1 MNGILNLQERIR
13 PEASKLVD
21 AVEPLGYRADIDG
34 LRALAV
40 LPVVFYHAGIPGFTG
55 GFVGVD
61 VFFVISGYLMASLIV
76 GEMERGEFSLLRF
89 YERRI
94 RRIFPALF
102 VMIAACAVMAWFVFM
117 PNEFVY
123 FARSVRDAAFFI
135 SNYRFERQVGY
146 FDIAADMKPLLHTW
160 SLAVEEQFYIVFPL
174 VLMLL
179 RWLAPRRIALVLLVA
194 LVASLAA
201 SVWTV
206 YRKPE
211 AAFYLSQ
218 YRAWEL
224 LLGAMLAFNV
234 VPKASHLLV
243 RETLAAVGV
252 VLIAFAVF
260 TYSDDTVFP
269 GLTALVPCVGA
280 ALIIHC
286 QTSGGP
292 ASLLLRAP
300 PVVFVGLVSYSM
312 YLWHWPIVVFMRYF
326 DGPELSL
333 VQGGLV
339 VTASFVAAVISWRF
353 VERPFRG
360 RTSRIFR
367 APLFAGAA
375 AVVTLAAVFGTY
387 VISERGVAG
396 RLPPAAAKLYSAT
409 FDRSDFSKPKC
420 FISTEGDGPSL
431 ADIRAGKLCH
441 MGTPGS
447 EPRFLV
453 WGDSHA
459 AAMAPAIDA
468 AAKQAGVQGAF
479 IGQGGCPPLPD
490 VELTSRRVTDRCR
503 DFNAVVLDLIN
514 AGRIPVV
521 FMIAYW
527 PKYFHGSE
535 LPNQG
540 IYFDPS
546 VPPPV
551 DDRSGP
557 IVEALDSVLAN
568 FKQLGVKVV
577 LVMDVPEMGRFV
589 PEALARAVMTGASTD
604 IAPSW
609 SYTEK
614 RQALARKIL
623 DSEAKKYSATIVDP
637 LPAFCN
643 DGHCDAARGGVSL
656 YTDSDH
662 ITATTAR
669 SLSYLYEPIL
679 RGLPPQPAAAD

>member
-1 MNGILNLQERIR
+1 MQPETFGPSEARER
-13 PEASKLVD
+13 S
-21 AVEPLGYRADIDG
+21 GYRADIDG
-34 LRALAV
+34 LRALAI
-40 LPVVFYHAGIPGFTG
+40 LPVVFYHAGIPGFAG

-61 VFFVISGYLMASLIV
+61 VFFVISGYLMASLIT
-76 GEMERGEFSLLRF
+76 GEMKRGEFSLLRF
-89 YERRI
+89 YERRV

-117 PNEFVY
+117 PNEFIY
-123 FARSVRDAAFFI
+123 FARSVRDAALFI
-135 SNYRFERQVGY
+135 SNYRFEREIGY
-146 FDIAADMKPLLHTW
+146 FDIAAETKPLLHTW

-179 RWLAPRRIALVLLVA
+179 GWLAPRRTALVLLLV

-201 SVWTV
+201 SAWTV
-206 YRKPE
+206 YQKPE

-218 YRAWEL
+218 YRIWEL

-234 VPKASHLLV
+234 VPKASHPLI
-243 RETLAAVGV
+243 REALAAAGV

-260 TYSDDTVFP
+260 TYSDATVFP

-300 PVVFVGLVSYSM
+300 PLVFVGLVSYSM
-312 YLWHWPIVVFMRYF
+312 YLWHWPIVVFTRYF
-326 DGPELSL
+326 SGPELTL
-333 VQGGLV
+333 VQGGLITV
-339 VTASFVAAVISWRF
+339 ASFVAAVISWRF

-360 RTSRIFR
+360 HTSRIR
-367 APLFAGAA
+367 RVPLFAGAA
-375 AVVTLAAVFGTY
+375 AAVTAASVFAAHVVAD
-387 VISERGVAG
+387 RGVPG
-396 RLPPAAAKLYSAT
+396 RLPSFASQIYNAT
-409 FDRSDFSKPKC
+409 FDKSRFSEPQC
-420 FISTEGDGPSL
+420 FGGEGEGPS
-431 ADIRAGKLCH
+431 AANIRAGKLCP

-447 EPRFLV
+447 ESRFLV

-459 AAMAPAIDA
+459 ASMAPAIDV
-468 AAKQAGVQGAF
+468 AAKQAGVQGVFA
-479 IGQGGCPPLPD
+479 GQAGCPPLPD
-490 VELTSRRVTDRCR
+490 VELPSRRITDHCR
-503 DFNAVVLDLIN
+503 DLNAAVLDLID
-514 AGRIPVV
+514 ARRIPVV

-527 PKYFHGSE
+527 PKYFHDSE

-557 IVEALDSVLAN
+557 IVEAMDGVLAN
-568 FKQLGVKVV
+568 LKQRGIQVV

-589 PEALARAVMTGASTD
+589 PEALARAVMTGSSTD
-604 IAPSW
+604 IAPPW

-623 DSEAKKYSATIVDP
+623 AAEAEKHGAAIVDP
-637 LPAFCN
+637 FPAFCK
-643 DGHCDAARGGVSL
+643 DGRCRATHDDGIPL

-662 ITATTAR
+662 LTATAAR
-669 SLSYLYEPIL
+669 SLSYLYEPVL
-679 RGLPPQPAAAD
+679 RELFPRPVAVD